1 MKNQPEL
8 WYTNPSLKIVLIF
21 SAVWFIGNGLLVL
34 STTDFF
40 KVPFFSNVSML
51 ILLMMVM
58 STFQTGKLI
67 RNYIRAQEM
76 RNQ

>member
-1 MKNQPEL
+1 MKNQPAL
-8 WYTNPSLKIVLIF
+8 WYTNPSLKVVVIF
-21 SAVWFIGNGLLVL
+21 LAVWFAGNSLLVL

-51 ILLMMVM
+51 ILLLMVM
-58 STFQTGKLI
+58 STVKAGKLI
-67 RNYIRAQEM
+67 RNYMRAQEM